1 MTTQIFAYTLYFML
15 FVLVPSSVINQEI
28 EENQDI
34 ERSEQY
40 FVYETNFEK
49 GDTLF
54 AFKNI
59 DLKLYPN
66 NKSKNIAKIKIGDDL
81 LIDSTIL
88 LDYSIFEKKY
98 QNKYIKVKHHNQTGY
113 VKIKDISICN
123 KNIDNHIKLLVNLNK
138 IDDYTIVLQLIIY
151 NDTEILSK
159 LKNTIYDVT
168 FEINVKNNKGLTG
181 IKNIIEVDLISEA
194 CGINGGI
201 DYITWDGLK
210 LKELFSLTSSSDS
223 GIFSFDESVIFP
235 SDSLGEENSILYK
248 VVYAEAEEDHNE
260 WYKTITYNRKYI
272 WDGKKLIPKFKT
284 PKF

>member
-1 MTTQIFAYTLYFML
+1 MKTHIFSYIFYFLL
-15 FVLVPSSVINQEI
+15 FIILPNSVINQET

-66 NKSKNIAKIKIGDDL
+66 NKSKNIAKIKIGDVL
-81 LIDSTIL
+81 LIDTTIL
-88 LDYSIFEKKY
+88 LDNSIFEKKY
-98 QNKYIKVKHHNQTGY
+98 KNKYIKVKHHNQTGY
-113 VKIKDISICN
+113 IKISDIAICN
-123 KNIDNHIKLLVNLNK
+123 KNIDNDFKLLVNLIQ
-138 IDDYTIVLQLIIY
+138 IDDYITVLNLIVY
-151 NDTEILSK
+151 KDTEILSK
-159 LKNTIYDVT
+159 LKHTLYGNM

-181 IKNIIEVDLISEA
+181 IKNIIEIDLLSEA
-194 CGINGGI
+194 CGMNGGI

-223 GIFSFDESVIFP
+223 GIFNFDESVIFP
-235 SDSLGEENSILYK
+235 SDSLGEENKILHK
-248 VVYAEAEEDHNE
+248 VEYGEADEDSYDVYM
-260 WYKTITYNRKYI
+260 TIIYNRKYK
-272 WDGKKLIPKFKT
+272 WDGKKLIPKFKK